1 MPAVPIQVLEYVRA
15 RDAVW
20 NLPSAQVDALRARL
34 PDAALCSPRDE
45 AERDQAL
52 AEAEVVLGWG
62 VTERNFD
69 RARRLRWVHVT
80 AAGLNALLFPALV
93 ASDVRV
99 TNSRGLHADS
109 MAEHA
114 LGLLLSFARK
124 LHLARD
130 AQRERRWAQTEH
142 WTQPTPFID
151 LAGSTLGIVGFGTIG
166 LALATRARALGM
178 HVLAVRRHPAA
189 DPAPAHE
196 QWGTERLHDLLE
208 RSDFVV
214 LAAPETRDTRGLIGR
229 AELAR
234 MRSNAVLVNL
244 GRGALVDEP
253 ALIDALRSGGIA
265 GAGLDVF
272 EREPLPDSSPL
283 WTMPQVIVTP
293 HTSGLG
299 PRYWERAMEMFQDN
313 FERYRRGREL
323 LNLVDKRAGY

>member
-1 MPAVPIQVLEYVRA
+1 
-15 RDAVW
+15 
-20 NLPSAQVDALRARL
+20 
-34 PDAALCSPRDE
+34 
-45 AERDQAL
+45 
-52 AEAEVVLGWG
+52 
-62 VTERNFD
+62 
-69 RARRLRWVHVT
+69 
-80 AAGLNALLFPALV
+80 
-93 ASDVRV
+93 
-99 TNSRGLHADS
+99 

-130 AQRERRWAQTEH
+130 AQRDRRWAQTEH
-142 WTQPTPFID
+142 WTQPPSFID

-178 HVLAVRRHPAA
+178 RVLAVRRHPAA

-196 QWGTERLHDLLE
+196 QWGPERLHDLLE

-229 AELAR
+229 DELAR
-234 MRSNAVLVNL
+234 MRSSAVLVNL

-253 ALIDALRSGGIA
+253 ALIEALRSGGIA

-272 EREPLPDSSPL
+272 EREPLPDDNPL

-299 PRYWERAMEMFQDN
+299 PRYWERALEMFQDN
-313 FERYRRGREL
+313 FERYRDGREL
-323 LNLVDKRAGY
+323 RNLVDKRAGY